1 MKRILS
7 ILLAALV
14 LAAPL
19 GVAALAEDQPDA
31 ITFWMGYS
39 QQPRVDAME
48 EIGQRYFE
56 KTGVKVN
63 FEVVTWPNTAE
74 KWRAA
79 YAANSMPEIIICLP
93 DQAIAMFVAG
103 ATVPMDDVLSRIG
116 GKEAF
121 LDSVLTEQYY
131 DGHYMALPHYAH
143 DRLLIYRKDALKA
156 AGQEAPATPQAYLEV
171 AKAINNPPAYAF
183 QQLFN
188 ASDYGS
194 AFMLDIFMRVLGAQ
208 YFDQQYNIVFDSPE
222 TVKAVNFMLDMYHA
236 GSQPGAMDYIINDQ
250 FTLLN
255 TGSTLMTLDSAFTI
269 KSAIDSSPEVAA
281 NLDVALAPANY
292 ITTFPVCVCAGPNE
306 RAAKDFVAFLFEEE
320 NYIDFLYSYQPGMNP
335 TLKAV
340 AAGDSR
346 FWQYEGFANPTA
358 LKAAQLQAQGIE
370 EGGWSIG
377 NQYGANP
384 FSGVLTSGYV
394 EEMFQEIIVNGKAVE
409 DAVSDC
415 ARLMAEAVFEQKE
428 ALGW

>member
-7 ILLAALV
+7 ILLAAMM
-14 LAAPL
+14 LAAL
-19 GVAALAEDQPDA
+19 MGTALAEDKPQA

-39 QQPRVDAME
+39 QQSRVDAME
-48 EIGQRYFE
+48 AIGQRYYE
-56 KTGVKVN
+56 QTGVKVN

-79 YAANSMPEIIICLP
+79 YAAGSMPEIIICLP

-103 ATVPMDDVLSRIG
+103 ATVPMDDVLERIG
-116 GKEAF
+116 GKDAF
-121 LDSVLTEQYY
+121 LESVLTEQEY

-143 DRLLIYRKDALKA
+143 DRLLIYRRDVLEA
-156 AGQEAPATPQAYLEV
+156 AGLAVPATPQEYLEV
-171 AKAINNPPAYAF
+171 TKAINNPPAYAF

-194 AFMLDIFMRVLGAQ
+194 AFMLDIFMRVFGAQ

-222 TVKAVNFMLDMYHA
+222 TVQAVSFLLDMYQA
-236 GSQPGAMDYIINDQ
+236 GSQPDAMDYIINDQ

-306 RAAKDFVAFLFEEE
+306 ETAKDFVAFMFEEE
-320 NYIDFLYSYQPGMNP
+320 NYIDFLLSYQPGMNP
-335 TLKAV
+335 TMKAV
-340 AAGDSR
+340 AARDSR
-346 FWQYEGFANPTA
+346 FWRFEGFNNPTA

-394 EEMFQEIIVNGKAVE
+394 EEMFQDIITNGKDVREAVT
-409 DAVSDC
+409 DC
-415 ARLMAEAVFEQKE
+415 ASMMAEAVAEQKE